1 MALSTSNVRIST
13 DAQRRRVLTHP
24 EAATVTRAELVN
36 RARTLAPV
44 LKQRARA
51 TEDLRHI
58 PAETVDD
65 LTNAGFFRIMSPR
78 CFGGFEL
85 GIETL
90 EEVVLELGRGC
101 GSTAWCQAI
110 LGGHSWWSALF
121 DEPGQQAIFGDEG
134 HVIMATNL

>member
-1 MALSTSNVRIST
+1 MATSTSTVRFT
-13 DAQRRRVLTHP
+13 HDAQGRRVLTHP
-24 EAATVTRAELVN
+24 EAATITRTELVA
-36 RARTLAPV
+36 RAKVLAPV

-58 PAETVDD
+58 PPETVDD

-78 CFGGFEL
+78 RFGGFEL
-85 GIETL
+85 GIDTL

-110 LGGHSWWSALF
+110 LGGHCWWSALF
-121 DEPGQQAIFGDEG
+121 DEP
-134 HVIMATNL
+134 